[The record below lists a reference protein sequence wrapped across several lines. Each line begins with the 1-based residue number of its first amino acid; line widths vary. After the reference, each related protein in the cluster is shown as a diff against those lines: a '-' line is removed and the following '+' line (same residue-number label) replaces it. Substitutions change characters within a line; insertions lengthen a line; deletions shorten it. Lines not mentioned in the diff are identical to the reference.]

1 MNKQERI
8 TPEIKTGRLDQA
20 CIRYSIGQ
28 NTMRQV
34 AEDAGA
40 VIRIERIALK
50 RIEADAE
57 EASRRR
63 AELREDY
70 IRLWEKKGGEP
81 TEEDLE
87 IIDQIVETDLRYELL
102 HRGS

>member
-40 VIRIERIALK
+40 VIRIGK
-50 RIEADAE
+50 RYLINFTKVDAYMDGLSE
-57 EASRRR
+57 
-63 AELREDY
+63 
-70 IRLWEKKGGEP
+70 
-81 TEEDLE
+81 
-87 IIDQIVETDLRYELL
+87 
-102 HRGS
+102 

>member
-40 VIRIERIALK
+40 VIRIDLINFTK
-50 RIEADAE
+50 VDAYMDSLSE
-57 EASRRR
+57 
-63 AELREDY
+63 
-70 IRLWEKKGGEP
+70 
-81 TEEDLE
+81 
-87 IIDQIVETDLRYELL
+87 
-102 HRGS
+102 